1 LVISVPTVSTVIAAP
16 RKFILGAEKDY
27 ECMGQTPNI
36 VFTSGAVEMPD
47 GTRNVYYGGAD
58 THMCLATT
66 TVEDLARYCLDNA

>member
-1 LVISVPTVSTVIAAP
+1 
-16 RKFILGAEKDY
+16 
-27 ECMGQTPNI
+27 MGQTPNI

-47 GTRNVYYGGAD
+47 GTRNVYYGGTD